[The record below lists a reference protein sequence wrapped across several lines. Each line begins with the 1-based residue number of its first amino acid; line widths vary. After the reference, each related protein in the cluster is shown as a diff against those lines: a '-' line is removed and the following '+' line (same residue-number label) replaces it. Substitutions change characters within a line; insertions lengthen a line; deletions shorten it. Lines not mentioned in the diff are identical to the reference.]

1 MDPQLMLL
9 VSVFVVVTAV
19 FGGLWL
25 ARVRA
30 ARRFRAVV
38 DAYAEQ
44 EIAQEARWRIRRTS
58 TQEPGKNWQ

>member
-1 MDPQLMLL
+1 MHTQLMLL
-9 VSVFVVVTAV
+9 ASVFLVVTAV

-38 DAYAEQ
+38 NAYAER
-44 EIAQEARWRIRRTS
+44 EIAQEARWRLRQTS
-58 TQEPGKNWQ
+58 A